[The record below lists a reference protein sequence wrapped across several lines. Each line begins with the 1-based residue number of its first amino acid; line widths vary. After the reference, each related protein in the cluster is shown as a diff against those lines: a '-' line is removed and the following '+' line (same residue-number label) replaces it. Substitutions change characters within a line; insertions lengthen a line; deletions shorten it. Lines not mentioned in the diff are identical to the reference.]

1 MDMEQIIG
9 EIGVTV
15 TTGPLADGWWGSYSW
30 RKHQIVLRPRLGGIQ
45 HRSVLAHELGHAWYR
60 HRGTS
65 LRSERQASVWAA
77 EKLINRQDFISAVR
91 TSEHRAGIAH
101 LLNVMPSDVDVY
113 TSILTHEDKALLEFL
128 AESDAC

>member
-15 TTGPLADGWWGSYSW
+15 TTGPLPDGWWGSYSW
-30 RKHQIVLRPRLGGIQ
+30 RKHLIVLRPRLAGDQ
-45 HRSVLAHELGHAWYR
+45 HRSVLAHELGHAWFR

-65 LRSERQASVWAA
+65 HRNERQASVWAA
-77 EKLINRQDFISAVR
+77 KRLINRQDFISAVR
-91 TSEHRAGIAH
+91 TSDNRAGIAH

-113 TSILTHEDKALLEFL
+113 TSTLTPEDKALLQVL